1 MKRIKTWILIA
12 DGARARIALNDGPG
26 RGVKPGP
33 DKEFEGINAPTRDIV
48 SDRPGRTFDSS
59 GLGGRHSKE
68 PRTDPHE
75 HEQQVFHHRLAAYL
89 DAAAKRG
96 DFDRLVVVAPPKAL
110 GNLRSELTD
119 PVRAKLV
126 GELNKDL
133 THVPIHDLAAH
144 LGSVLAV

>member
-12 DGARARIALNDGPG
+12 DGVRARIVLNDGPG

-33 DKEFEGINAPTRDIV
+33 NKEFEGVNAPNREIV
-48 SDRPGRTFDSS
+48 SDKPGRTFDSA
-59 GLGGRHSKE
+59 GQGRHSKE

-75 HEQQVFHHRLAAYL
+75 HEQCAFHHRIAAYL
-89 DAAAKRG
+89 DSAAKSG
-96 DFDRLVVVAPPKAL
+96 EFDRLVVVAPPKAL
-110 GNLRSELTD
+110 GSLRSELTA
-119 PVRAKLV
+119 PTRAKVV

-133 THVPIHDLAAH
+133 THVPIHDLAKH